1 MTQRQRKARSAAILI
16 LERFAAYH
24 ARFRELTDTA
34 PSIFAQ
40 RRWDEVR
47 PLVDERLALHPLH
60 VGEAASA
67 ITSLMADRALEV
79 AQWLEVKEGFT
90 LLIAERRD
98 APLAETFYNSVVRQ
112 VFRTERDDER
122 IMFMHIQRR
131 VWQTGPTEPVYQRF
145 YLGRDDL
152 GSILWRIFRSYGFK
166 FVCEDLGRD
175 MARLADGLRS
185 NLLRIFGTLRVDHV
199 DMVSSVFYRNKGA
212 YIIGKITKGNLQV
225 PFVIPLVH
233 GDGGVAVDGLLM
245 SKDDIAVVF
254 SFTRSYF
261 FVSTHS
267 PVDLIQFLRPMM
279 SHKNLS
285 ELYASIGYDRH
296 AKSVLYKEIYRHL
309 ARTDDQ
315 FVHAP
320 GIKGMV
326 MAVFTLP
333 GFNVVFKVIRDR
345 FRPPKSVNRQQV
357 IDSYRLV
364 LKHDRVGRLA
374 DAHEFN
380 GLRFSRSRFG
390 AAVLDELLS
399 ECGNTVKLEGDE
411 VVINH
416 LFTERKMVPLNLYL
430 EAVDYDRAERA
441 VIDYGFAVKELAAAN
456 IFPGD
461 LLLKNFG
468 VTRHGRVV
476 FYDYDELC
484 FLHEVNF
491 RKIPECRNPEQELS
505 GEPWYSI
512 GENDV
517 FPEEFRAFM
526 VPAGPLRQVFL
537 NHHEDLFDV
546 RFWKEMQSLHSHG
559 GMADLYPYRRG
570 IFTRGFSI
578 A

>member
-1 MTQRQRKARSAAILI
+1 MTQRQRKAYTLATLI
-16 LERFAAYH
+16 LERFVAYH
-24 ARFRELTDTA
+24 ARFHELTDAA

-40 RRWDEVR
+40 RRWDDVR
-47 PLVDERLALHPLH
+47 PLVDERLALHPSH
-60 VGEAASA
+60 VGESA
-67 ITSLMADRALEV
+67 TAIGRMMGKKALDV
-79 AQWLEVKEGFT
+79 THWLEVKEIFSQ
-90 LLIAERRD
+90 LIADRRD

-112 VFRTERDDER
+112 LFRTERDDDR
-122 IMFMHIQRR
+122 TMFMHIQRR
-131 VWQTGPTEPVYQRF
+131 VWQTGPADPVYQRF

-152 GSILWRIFRSYGFK
+152 GSILWRIFRSYDLK
-166 FVCEDLGRD
+166 FMCEDLGRD
-175 MARLADGLRS
+175 MARLAEGLKA
-185 NLLRIFGTLRVDHV
+185 NLIRIFGTLRVDHV
-199 DMVSSVFYRNKGA
+199 DMVRSIFYRNKGA
-212 YIIGKITKGNLQV
+212 YIIGKVTKGNVQV

-261 FVSTHS
+261 FVSTPS

-309 ARTDDQ
+309 ARTDDR

-320 GIKGMV
+320 GIRGMV

-345 FRPPKSVNRQQV
+345 FRPPKNVNRQQV

-380 GLRFSRSRFG
+380 GLRFHRSRFG
-390 AAVLDELLS
+390 DAVLKELTE
-399 ECGNTVKLEGDE
+399 ECGDTVKLEGDE

-430 EAVDYDRAERA
+430 EAVDHEKAERA
-441 VIDYGFAVKELAAAN
+441 VIDYGYAVKELAAAN

-468 VTRHGRVV
+468 VTRQGRVV

-491 RKIPECRNPEQELS
+491 RKIPECRNPEQEIS

-526 VPAGPLRQVFL
+526 VPAGALRQVFL
-537 NHHEDLFDV
+537 KHHEDLFDV
-546 RFWKEMQSLHSHG
+546 RFWKDMQALHSQG

-570 IFTRGFSI
+570 VFTRGFSI